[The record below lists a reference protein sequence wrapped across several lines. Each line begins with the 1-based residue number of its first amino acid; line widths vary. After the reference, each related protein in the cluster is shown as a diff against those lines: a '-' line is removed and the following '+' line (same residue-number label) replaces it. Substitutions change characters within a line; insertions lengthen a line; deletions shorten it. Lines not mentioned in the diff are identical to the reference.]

1 MRCGCGLCASE
12 AEAHV
17 LGLEVAVDD
26 ALAVQMPDGEH
37 NLRQVEPAAR
47 AQSSACKDAA
57 IESSR
62 CGGHPVQVE
71 NKHKH

>member
-1 MRCGCGLCASE
+1 MCARE

-37 NLRQVEPAAR
+37 YLRQVEPAAR
-47 AQSSACKDAA
+47 AHTS
-57 IESSR
+57 
-62 CGGHPVQVE
+62 
-71 NKHKH
+71 